1 MGDPPPHLL
10 RRVLLQILGRVG
22 QRVRDVHV
30 RVVCVLVREGSHRFG
45 VGRHVV
51 PDAVPRR
58 DRLHSVLAEP
68 RMVPLPA
75 VLRHAWDP

>member
-1 MGDPPPHLL
+1 M
-10 RRVLLQILGRVG
+10 QIIDRVG
-22 QRVRDVHV
+22 QRVGNVHV
-30 RVVCVLVREGSHRFG
+30 HVVCVLVREGSHRFG

-75 VLRHAWDP
+75 VLRHAQL